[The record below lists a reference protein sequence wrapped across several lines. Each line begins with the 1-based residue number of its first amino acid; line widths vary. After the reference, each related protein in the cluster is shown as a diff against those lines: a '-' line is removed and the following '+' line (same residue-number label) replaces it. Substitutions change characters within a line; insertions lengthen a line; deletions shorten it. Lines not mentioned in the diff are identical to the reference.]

1 MATGDS
7 VIEARRLQ
15 KRYGTVAAVDGIDL
29 TVRRGEIFGLLGP
42 NGAGKT
48 TTILMLLGLTE
59 VSGGELQVHGLDPR
73 RDPLAV
79 KRRVAY
85 LPDSVGFYDTLTA
98 RENLRYMARLAGL
111 PRGEIDR
118 RIDEALGRVGL
129 AGARELKTAAFSRGM
144 KQRLGLAEVLLKGAD
159 IAILDEPTSGLDPQ
173 ATFELLDI
181 IRDMKR
187 DGIAVLLSSH
197 LLDRVQAVCDRVA
210 LFHQGRIVLQ
220 GTVAELAQQV
230 LGGGFSIEVA
240 TAGPVPAAALA
251 ALPGVQQVVERG
263 AGRALVIA
271 DRDLRAGLAR
281 AVLAA
286 GGALLQLVAIEP
298 SLDVI
303 YRRYFEGAHGHA

>member
-1 MATGDS
+1 MATGDT
-7 VIEARRLQ
+7 VIEARRLH

-59 VSGGELQVHGLDPR
+59 VSAGALQVHGLDPR

-85 LPDSVGFYDTLTA
+85 LPDSVGFYDTLSA

-111 PRGEIDR
+111 PRAEIDK

-129 AGARELKTAAFSRGM
+129 VGAKELKTAAFSRGM

-271 DRDLRAGLAR
+271 DRDLRADLAR
-281 AVLAA
+281 AALAA
-286 GGALLQLVAIEP
+286 GGALLQLVATEP
-298 SLDVI
+298 SLDTI

>member
-240 TAGPVPAAALA
+240 TAGLVPAAALA

-271 DRDLRAGLAR
+271 DRDLRAELAR
-281 AVLAA
+281 AALAA

>member
-1 MATGDS
+1 MATGET

-59 VSGGELQVHGLDPR
+59 VSAGELQVHGLDPR

-118 RIDEALGRVGL
+118 RIDESLGRVGL
-129 AGARELKTAAFSRGM
+129 AGARELKTVAFSRGM

-240 TAGPVPAAALA
+240 TAGPVPVAALA

-271 DRDLRAGLAR
+271 DRDPRADLAR

-298 SLDVI
+298 SLDTI